1 MPQTNHDDS
10 SARWRTGGTVVLAI
24 IAAAGLLYFG
34 RAFFV
39 PIVFAVLLSIT
50 CRPIVRWLH
59 RGLRVPESIAAAVV
73 VIALIALLVA
83 AGWCLVGPVQRW
95 LNEAPER
102 FTQSIKKFER
112 FRRPMQQASDVAQKI
127 EKATQAPTT
136 AAAQPLVPKG
146 PGLAD
151 RAFGNA

>member
-24 IAAAGLLYFG
+24 IAAGALLYFG

-39 PIVFAVLLSIT
+39 PIVFSVLLSIT

-73 VIALIALLVA
+73 VIALIALLVV
-83 AGWCLVGPVQRW
+83 AGWALVSPVQRW
-95 LNEAPER
+95 LNDAPER
-102 FTQSIKKFER
+102 FSQTMQKLER
-112 FRRPMQQASDVAQKI
+112 FRRPVRQASDVA
-127 EKATQAPTT
+127 
-136 AAAQPLVPKG
+136 
-146 PGLAD
+146 
-151 RAFGNA
+151 